1 MSSIHQLT
9 SDNVL
14 MKAASFIGLPF
25 GTPSALTETVLCKSL
40 SFSILVSR
48 VQWMSLLTRL
58 THAETP
64 AAIHNTSIF

>member
-14 MKAASFIGLPF
+14 MEAASFIGLPF
-25 GTPSALTETVLCKSL
+25 GIPIVLMETVPCKGL
-40 SFSILVSR
+40 SFGILVSR

-64 AAIHNTSIF
+64 QTTHNTNTF